1 MTNQYFSQNPDVES
15 DRRTWTFPLR
25 GYSLTFTTDNG
36 VFSKNEVDFGSRL
49 LIDTFT
55 LPAVDGDILD
65 LGCGYGPVG
74 IALAKDFPDRN
85 IIGVD
90 INQRALELANE
101 NARQNDVKNVSFLES
116 DIFSEIKEKKFAAI
130 LTNPPI
136 RAGKQVVHQML
147 EDSKE
152 ALLYGG
158 ELSVVIQKKQGA
170 PSAQKKLEE
179 LFSEVEVVAKKKGY
193 FIFRAK

>member
-1 MTNQYFSQNPDVES
+1 MDFSIK
-15 DRRTWTFPLR
+15 

-85 IIGVD
+85 IIGGVD

-158 ELSVVIQKKQGA
+158 ELSVVIQKKQGG
-170 PSAQKKLEE
+170 SICSEE
-179 LFSEVEVVAKKKGY
+179 TRRTFFGG
-193 FIFRAK
+193 

>member
-1 MTNQYFSQNPDVES
+1 M
-15 DRRTWTFPLR
+15 
-25 GYSLTFTTDNG
+25 
-36 VFSKNEVDFGSRL
+36 
-49 LIDTFT
+49 
-55 LPAVDGDILD
+55 
-65 LGCGYGPVG
+65 
-74 IALAKDFPDRN
+74 
-85 IIGVD
+85 
-90 INQRALELANE
+90 
-101 NARQNDVKNVSFLES
+101 KNVSFLES

-179 LFSEVEVVAKKKGY
+179 LFFRRLKLSQRKKR
-193 FIFRAK
+193 IFYISC